1 MTGTDN
7 WAAFR
12 KLYLKLTSSQDVGT
26 KKTLACSIH
35 ELARILGPTI
45 TNEDLVEIMDRFLK
59 DNHPE
64 VRLGALK
71 NLHIFLNEVEEGN
84 R

>member
-1 MTGTDN
+1 VTGTDN

-12 KLYLKLTSSQDVGT
+12 KLYLKLTASTDVGT

-35 ELARILGPTI
+35 ELARILVPAI
-45 TNEDLVEIMDRFLK
+45 TNADLVEIMDRFLK

-71 NLHIFLNEVEEGN
+71 NLHIFLNEVEVES